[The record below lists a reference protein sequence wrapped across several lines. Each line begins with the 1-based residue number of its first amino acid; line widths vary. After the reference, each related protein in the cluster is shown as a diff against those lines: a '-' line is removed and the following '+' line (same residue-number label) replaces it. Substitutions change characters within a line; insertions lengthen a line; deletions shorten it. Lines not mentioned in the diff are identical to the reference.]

1 MDTIQID
8 GSQGEGGGQILR
20 NSTAYAYI
28 LQKPLNI
35 YNIRGGRP
43 KPGLQRQHLASILG
57 LNQLCQG
64 HLTGAQLQSTQLNW
78 TPNMIIG
85 SEHTIDIQSCGA
97 STLIIQNLLPV
108 LLFSPNP
115 QTKITILGGTDVSFS
130 PNIDYIQHLLLP
142 TLTLFGINAS
152 IKWSQRGFQN
162 HPIQGCV
169 ELIVKSLHPLQKLQP
184 INLPQL
190 KSNNIWIYVSGFLTQ
205 YGLDNLS
212 NQLELIFPQ
221 AIHNLNGLCV
231 IDSKHKSFP
240 IGITVINYGNYTGF
254 SALSHWHL
262 NANTKTKA
270 KTEIMA
276 INHLIQQIQ
285 TQITTHPPNCIDEH
299 LQDQLII
306 FMALADGQSTI
317 QTSKLTLHTQTA
329 MAIATQCLGVEFL
342 VSEITPNIYTI
353 QCDGCGQKKQ

>member
-190 KSNNIWIYVSGFLTQ
+190 KSNN
-205 YGLDNLS
+205 
-212 NQLELIFPQ
+212 
-221 AIHNLNGLCV
+221 
-231 IDSKHKSFP
+231 
-240 IGITVINYGNYTGF
+240 TGF